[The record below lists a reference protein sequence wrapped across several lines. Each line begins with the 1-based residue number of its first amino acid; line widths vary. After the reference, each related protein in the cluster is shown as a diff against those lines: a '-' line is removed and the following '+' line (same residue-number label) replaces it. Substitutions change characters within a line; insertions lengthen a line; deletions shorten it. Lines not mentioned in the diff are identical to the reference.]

1 MEKSKFELNE
11 QDEYIELY
19 KQLKAEN
26 LVESGGL
33 AKNLIAEGYV
43 KVDGEIETQ
52 KRKKV
57 RRGMTVEFENDII
70 EVIW

>member
-1 MEKSKFELNE
+1 MGKTEFKLNE

-19 KQLKAEN
+19 KLLKAEN

-43 KVDGEIETQ
+43 KVDGKTETQ

-57 RRGMTVEFENDII
+57 RRGMAVEFENDII

>member
-1 MEKSKFELNE
+1 MEKSKFELSE

-19 KQLKAEN
+19 KLLKAEN

-52 KRKKV
+52 KRKKI
-57 RRGMTVEFENDII
+57 RRGMVVEFENDII
-70 EVIW
+70 EVV

>member
-1 MEKSKFELNE
+1 MEKSKFKLNE

-19 KQLKAEN
+19 KLLKAEN

-43 KVDGEIETQ
+43 KVEGKTETQ

-57 RRGMTVEFENDII
+57 RRGMIVEFEEYTI
-70 EVIW
+70 EIE

>member
-1 MEKSKFELNE
+1 MDKTEFKLNE

-19 KQLKAEN
+19 KLLKAEN

-52 KRKKV
+52 KRKKI
-57 RRGMTVEFENDII
+57 RKGMTVEFENDII
-70 EVIW
+70 EVIK

>member
-11 QDEYIELY
+11 QDEYIELF
-19 KQLKAEN
+19 KLLKAEN
-26 LVESGGL
+26 LVESGGM
-33 AKNLIAEGYV
+33 AKNFIADGYV
-43 KVDGEIETQ
+43 KVNGETETQ

-70 EVIW
+70 EVI